1 MAGKGYPGK
10 RRSSC
15 VPFTDLRANGCAA
28 CTERERRSVETSE
41 TRLRMSCWVRRGAGG
56 GAAGGTEE
64 DLGLLRSWGRRWGAD
79 MTGGRVRPV
88 SSKNRRFSSSA
99 LISAL
104 MCFLSRASISL
115 SLSLLSAMQNT
126 WQNIEQPTW
135 PTELHELFFKSD
147 WEGAIARIGSH
158 SVELEVRCAVLG
170 GTLTGAHRWRSGST
184 AT

>member
-28 CTERERRSVETSE
+28 STERERRSVETSE

-56 GAAGGTEE
+56 GAAGGTDE

-79 MTGGRVRPV
+79 MTGGRVRPA

-104 MCFLSRASISL
+104 MCSFSRASLPHSPSSSHYCIYL
-115 SLSLLSAMQNT
+115 PLDLPPIRALT
-126 WQNIEQPTW
+126 IKE
-135 PTELHELFFKSD
+135 K
-147 WEGAIARIGSH
+147 ARKLRGGR
-158 SVELEVRCAVLG
+158 VR
-170 GTLTGAHRWRSGST
+170 RSPW
-184 AT
+184 